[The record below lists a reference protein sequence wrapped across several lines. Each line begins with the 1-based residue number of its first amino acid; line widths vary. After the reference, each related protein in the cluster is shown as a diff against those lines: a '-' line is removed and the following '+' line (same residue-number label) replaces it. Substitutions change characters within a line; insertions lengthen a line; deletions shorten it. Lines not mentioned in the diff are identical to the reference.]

1 MFRTLLPFV
10 LGIKCLALFSQET
23 TTGSDTLS
31 NSAPVRSAKSF
42 AWGGTPVLSY
52 DSDLGLRYGAVI
64 NFFDYSEKD
73 LLPDYVQ
80 HIRLRLYNSTKGTS
94 NYSVLYDTERLMPR
108 SVFTFEA
115 SYIEDIALDFYGFNG
130 LNTVYYPGFTDPEH
144 ATYINKYFYSHHR
157 KLLRVRAL
165 VQKHL
170 TSRAFRFFTGVEY
183 NRYAMSDIDYQR
195 FDIPDDPH
203 GNSAEPTT
211 LYKKYLDWG
220 VIPAEEQGGG
230 DLLTFSSGIIYDTR
244 QGKIHCK
251 GGTWFESYFI
261 ISPPEVSS
269 SFFIRQVTTLRQYIP
284 VPAVGAIVA
293 YRLSSQQK
301 LAGTIPFYALPVFHS
316 SLENHDGPGG
326 AFTLRGINRNRIAA
340 DGYLLGNI
348 EFRKSLFSFRLLNI
362 DWHTEALLFSDVGM
376 ITGAYGFVDSG
387 IPSAYRGEL
396 FREVRQRP
404 HATVGAG
411 LYFIYNANNVISVNY
426 GFSADSQ
433 LGTRGLY
440 IGSAFLF

>member
-1 MFRTLLPFV
+1 MCRTLLSFV
-10 LGIKCLALFSQET
+10 LGINCLALFSQEA
-23 TTGSDTLS
+23 TTGSDTLITS
-31 NSAPVRSAKSF
+31 ERGNTSKSF

-64 NFFDYSEKD
+64 NLFDYSEKS

-80 HIRLRLYNSTKGTS
+80 HVRLRLYNSTKGTS

-130 LNTVYYPGFTDPEH
+130 LNAAYYPEFTDAEH
-144 ATYINKYFYSHHR
+144 TAYINKYFYSHHR

-170 TSRAFRFFTGVEY
+170 TSREFRFFTGVEY
-183 NRYAMSDIDYQR
+183 NRYAMNDIDYQR
-195 FDIPDDPH
+195 FDIPDDPQ
-203 GNSAEPTT
+203 GNSADLTT
-211 LYKKYLDWG
+211 LYKKYVYWG

-261 ISPPEVSS
+261 ISPPGVSS

-284 VPAVGAIVA
+284 VPAVGAIFA

-301 LAGTIPFYALPVFHS
+301 IAGAFPFYALPVFHA

-340 DGYLLGNI
+340 DGFLLGNV

-362 DWHTEALLFSDVGM
+362 NWHMEGLLFGDVGM
-376 ITGAYGFVDSG
+376 ITGAYDFADEG
-387 IPSAYRGEL
+387 IPLAYRGEL
-396 FREVRQRP
+396 FRDMKQRP

-433 LGTRGLY
+433 MGTRGLY